1 MISRRTAKGSDGVK
15 VCTVKMVWD
24 DGIWYTKADE
34 ELGLVL
40 ESGSFDA
47 LVERVKIALPE
58 MLELNLGYTGEVRIV
73 FESQRIDT
81 MKAVG

>member
-1 MISRRTAKGSDGVK
+1 MKK
-15 VCTVKMVWD
+15 CTVKLVWD

-47 LVERVKIALPE
+47 LVERVRMAVPE
-58 MLELNLGYTGEVRIV
+58 MLELNCGYTGEIELS
-73 FESQRIDT
+73 FEVERVDNLK
-81 MKAVG
+81 MRAVTA

>member
-1 MISRRTAKGSDGVK
+1 MSIERMCDMKI
-15 VCTVKMVWD
+15 CTIKMVWD

-34 ELGLVL
+34 EIGLVL

-58 MLELNLGYTGEVRIV
+58 MLELNLGYTGEVRII
-73 FESQRIDT
+73 FEAERVVT